1 MKTTGNLKLT
11 AFLILLLALAF
22 WAFFQ
27 YSKHT
32 LGDVNPFGEDPYDA
46 VGSFGVQLS
55 MLAALLGLLRA
66 LRPYGSGEIPP
77 VQARLAL
84 RADGLAVLSLA
95 VTLAADA
102 VALARY
108 PAQWMNSPGGL
119 QLAAL
124 TAGMAL
130 LTLLAGGPVYNAARG
145 LEPSPANSTRP
156 MGMALGVCAAGLL
169 IMACY
174 PEEWRTGSI
183 VGAVATAMLGMLVL
197 FGVSWA
203 LARAMF
209 PAVEAGTYDDVLD
222 DLLAIY
228 DRLKT
233 HAGPVLGMFDG
244 LERLAGA
251 QLLRRLLAWL
261 DPRRH
266 AWNFVLPAALL
277 TGILLMTAEALGEGL
292 APQMST
298 VVLVA
303 AVFIGIEGM
312 GVLIGY
318 GLLGSWLGVFR
329 RKG

>member
-1 MKTTGNLKLT
+1 MKPTGNLKLT
-11 AFLILLLALAF
+11 AFLIFLLALAF

-27 YSKHT
+27 YSKHS

-46 VGSFGVQLS
+46 VGSFGTQLT
-55 MLAALLGLLRA
+55 MLAAVLGLLRA
-66 LRPYGSGEIPP
+66 LRPYPMGEIPP

-84 RADGLAVLSLA
+84 RANGLALLALA

-108 PAQWMNSPGGL
+108 PAQWISSPAGL

-130 LTLLAGGPVYNAARG
+130 LTLLAGWSVYGTIRGP
-145 LEPSPANSTRP
+145 EPSRANLTRLV
-156 MGMALGVCAAGLL
+156 GALGVCAAGLL
-169 IMACY
+169 ILACY
-174 PEEWRTGSI
+174 PAEWRTGSI
-183 VGAVATAMLGMLVL
+183 VGAIATAILGMLLL
-197 FGVSWA
+197 FGLSWA
-203 LARAMF
+203 LAHAIF
-209 PAVEAGTYDDVLD
+209 SPVEADAYDDVLD

-233 HAGPVLGMFDG
+233 RAGPVRGMFDG

-251 QLLRRLLAWL
+251 ELLRRPLAWL

-277 TGILLMTAEALGEGL
+277 TGMLLMTAEALGEGL
-292 APQMST
+292 APQVST

-303 AVFIGIEGM
+303 GVFIGIEGA

-329 RKG
+329 RKW